1 MTHERDRDR
10 DRDEERLGRIY
21 DARLFRRLL
30 GFVRPYRALAFGG
43 LALVLLASALVVAGP
58 LIIRRLIDLG
68 IRGENAGIVAS
79 LAFAYLGVE
88 LLRFA
93 VEYAQGYALQRL
105 GQVSMRDLRM
115 AVFRH
120 LQKVPMSYFEENRV
134 GRIVT
139 RTTNDVASL
148 TELFSVGLV
157 TIFKDVILIAGISA
171 VLLALNWRVALV
183 TLSVAPLVAMAVW
196 GFRRALR
203 GAFRRVRAAVAR
215 LNATMQE
222 NIHGAGATQLLGI
235 EADRI
240 GRFRGDNDEF
250 LAASISSTRAHA
262 IFAPVI
268 SVASALALGLVFWH
282 GGGEAIQG
290 AITLGTLV
298 AFIEYMPHL
307 LTPIRDLGEKFTIL
321 QSAFAAAERV
331 FGVLDTP
338 PGIVDAPDAAPMPEA
353 RGELAF
359 EGVRFGYAPGAEVL
373 RGVSLRVRPGE
384 RVALVGRTGSGKT
397 TLARLAVRFYDPW
410 AGSIRLDGREL
421 RDIPLADLRRH
432 VAVVTQDVFIF
443 GTTALENVRL
453 GDRSIAPERAIEACR
468 WTNADGFIARLPG
481 GYDAPM
487 AEGGRTISVGERQ
500 LLAFARALA
509 RRPAVLILDEAT
521 ANVDTRT
528 ERTIVQAV
536 DRITRGRTA
545 IVIAHRLATV
555 RSADRVVVIEDGRIV
570 EEGPPAELLASERGF
585 FRRLHALQFSGGE
598 T

>member
-1 MTHERDRDR
+1 MAHET
-10 DRDEERLGRIY
+10 DRDEERQGRIY

-30 GFVRPYRALAFGG
+30 AFVKPYRALAYAG
-43 LALVLLASALVVAGP
+43 LALVLTASGLVVAGP
-58 LIIRRLIDLG
+58 LIIRYLIDLG
-68 IRGENAGIVAS
+68 IRGENAGAVAA
-79 LAFAYLGVE
+79 LAFAYLAVE

-105 GQVSMRDLRM
+105 GQVAMRDLRM

-120 LQKVPMSYFEENRV
+120 LQKVPMTWFERNRV

-171 VLLALNWRVALV
+171 VLLALNWRVGLV
-183 TLSVAPLVAMAVW
+183 TLSVAPLVALAVW
-196 GFRRALR
+196 RFRRLLR
-203 GAFRRVRAAVAR
+203 SAFRRVRAAVAR

-222 NIHGAGATQLLGI
+222 NIHGAGVIQLLGM
-235 EADRI
+235 ETDRY
-240 GRFRGDNDEF
+240 GRFRRDNEEF
-250 LAASISSTRAHA
+250 LAASISSTRSHA
-262 IFAPVI
+262 VFAPVI
-268 SVASALALGLVFWH
+268 SVASALALALVFWY

-331 FGVLDTP
+331 FEVLDTP
-338 PGIVDAPDAAPMPEA
+338 PGIADAPDATPMPEA
-353 RGELAF
+353 RGELEF
-359 EGVRFGYAPGAEVL
+359 EGVHFGYAPGAEVL

-384 RVALVGRTGSGKT
+384 RVALVGRTGSGKS

-410 AGSIRLDGREL
+410 EGSVRLDGRDL
-421 RDIPLADLRRH
+421 RRIPLADLRRH

-443 GTTALENVRL
+443 GASALENVRL

-468 WTNADGFIARLPG
+468 WTNADVFIARLPG

-487 AEGGRTISVGERQ
+487 AEGGRTISIGERQ

-509 RRPAVLILDEAT
+509 RRPTVLILDEAT

-528 ERTIVQAV
+528 ERLIVEAV
-536 DRITRGRTA
+536 DKITRGRTA
-545 IVIAHRLATV
+545 IVIAHRLATI
-555 RSADRVVVIEDGRIV
+555 RNADRVVVVEDGRIV
-570 EEGPPAELLASERGF
+570 EEGRPAELLASDRGF

-598 T
+598 A